1 MSKKDL
7 EKSKELA
14 RMYYLNG
21 DTQKLVAE
29 KVGYSRVTINKWV
42 AEGGWDAMRVAKTI
56 TRKEIVTKMMQEAN
70 KKLEEG
76 KLTFD
81 EMSKLAASIDKIDR
95 QTNAITIY
103 EVMTAYNEWL
113 VARMGVDKELTA
125 ELVRVMNYYQDV
137 FLSEHVS
144 KNSFV

>member
-1 MSKKDL
+1 MSKKEV
-7 EKSKELA
+7 EKIKELA

-29 KVGYSRVTINKWV
+29 KVGKSRVTINKWV

-113 VARMGVDKELTA
+113 AVRMGVDKELTA

>member
-1 MSKKDL
+1 MSKNEV
-7 EKSKELA
+7 EKIKELA

-29 KVGYSRVTINKWV
+29 KVGKSRVTINKWV

-103 EVMTAYNEWL
+103 EVMTIYNEWL
-113 VARMGVDKELTA
+113 VVRMGVDKELTA
-125 ELVRVMNYYQDV
+125 ELVRAMNYYQDV

>member
-1 MSKKDL
+1 MSKNEV
-7 EKSKELA
+7 EKIKELA

-29 KVGYSRVTINKWV
+29 KVGKSRVTINKWV

-113 VARMGVDKELTA
+113 VVRMGVDKELTA
-125 ELVRVMNYYQDV
+125 ELVRAMYYYQDV

>member
-1 MSKKDL
+1 MSKKEV
-7 EKSKELA
+7 EKIKELA

-29 KVGYSRVTINKWV
+29 KVGKSRVTINKWV

-113 VARMGVDKELTA
+113 VVRMGVDKELTA
-125 ELVRVMNYYQDV
+125 ELVRVMNHYQDV

>member
-1 MSKKDL
+1 MSKNEV
-7 EKSKELA
+7 EKIKELA

-29 KVGYSRVTINKWV
+29 KVGKSRVTINKWV

-113 VARMGVDKELTA
+113 VVRMGVDKELTA

>member
-1 MSKKDL
+1 MSKNEV
-7 EKSKELA
+7 EKIKELA

-29 KVGYSRVTINKWV
+29 KEGKSRVTINKWV

-103 EVMTAYNEWL
+103 EVMTTYNEWL
-113 VARMGVDKELTA
+113 VVRKGVDKERTA
-125 ELVRVMNYYQDV
+125 ELVRAMNYYQDV

>member
-1 MSKKDL
+1 MSKNEV
-7 EKSKELA
+7 EKIKELA

-29 KVGYSRVTINKWV
+29 KVGKSRVTINKWV

-103 EVMTAYNEWL
+103 EVMTTYNEWL
-113 VARMGVDKELTA
+113 VVRMGVDKELTA

>member
-1 MSKKDL
+1 MSKKEV
-7 EKSKELA
+7 EKIKELA
-14 RMYYLNG
+14 RTYYLNG

-29 KVGYSRVTINKWV
+29 KVGKSRVTINKWV

-113 VARMGVDKELTA
+113 VVRMGVDKELTA

>member
-1 MSKKDL
+1 MSKKEV
-7 EKSKELA
+7 EKIKELA

-29 KVGYSRVTINKWV
+29 KVGKSRVTINKWV

-56 TRKEIVTKMMQEAN
+56 TRKEIVTKMMQEAD

-113 VARMGVDKELTA
+113 VVRMGVDKELTA
-125 ELVRVMNYYQDV
+125 ELVRVMNHYQDV

>member
-103 EVMTAYNEWL
+103 EVMTDYNEWP
-113 VARMGVDKELTA
+113 VAKMGVDKEMTA

>member
-1 MSKKDL
+1 MSKNEV
-7 EKSKELA
+7 EKIKELA

-29 KVGYSRVTINKWV
+29 KVGKSRVTINKWV

-113 VARMGVDKELTA
+113 VVRMGVDKELTA
-125 ELVRVMNYYQDV
+125 ELVRTMNYYQDV

>member
-1 MSKKDL
+1 MSKNEV

-29 KVGYSRVTINKWV
+29 KVGKSRVTINKWV

-113 VARMGVDKELTA
+113 VVRMGVDKELTA
-125 ELVRVMNYYQDV
+125 ELVRAMNHYQDV

>member
-1 MSKKDL
+1 MSKNEV
-7 EKSKELA
+7 EKIKELE

-21 DTQKLVAE
+21 HTQKLVAE
-29 KVGYSRVTINKWV
+29 KVGKSRVTINKWV

-103 EVMTAYNEWL
+103 EVMTTYNEWL
-113 VARMGVDKELTA
+113 VVRMGVDKELTA
-125 ELVRVMNYYQDV
+125 ELVRAMNYYQDV

>member
-95 QTNAITIY
+95 QTNTITIY

-113 VARMGVDKELTA
+113 VVRMGVDKELTA